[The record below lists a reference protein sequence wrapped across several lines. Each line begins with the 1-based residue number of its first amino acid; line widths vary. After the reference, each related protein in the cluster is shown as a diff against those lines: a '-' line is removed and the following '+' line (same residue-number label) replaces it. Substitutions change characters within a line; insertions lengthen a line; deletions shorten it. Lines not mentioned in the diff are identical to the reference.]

1 MIYDCFSFFNELD
14 LLEIR
19 LNTLDKVV
27 DRFVLSESNYT
38 HTGTP
43 KPLYFKENESRFKKF
58 SDRIIHVIS
67 PNPADPTRAGSDV
80 AYSWLCENAQ
90 RNATIRAIEPQLK
103 DDDILIVSDLDE
115 IPDPAAIGNAI
126 KMKKPVRL
134 RQKFYYYFL
143 NYRCCTTP
151 FWDSGSVVISYGDF
165 RNPETYRRLA
175 TGEWLNQQANTL
187 PTATKVRFLRGIKS
201 VRNGGWHF
209 SYIGGIEKVMKK
221 INSTADGYQAQ
232 MRDPSSIQECI
243 SSGND
248 INGRGEWFFAEK
260 FDINGFPSAA
270 LKFPELAFK
279 TSSTYF
285 RKVRIKRLL
294 AYAKWIVR
302 PLAWKLIPHP
312 LAVWLSRKTSR
323 I

>member
-1 MIYDCFSFFNELD
+1 
-14 LLEIR
+14 
-19 LNTLDKVV
+19 
-27 DRFVLSESNYT
+27 
-38 HTGTP
+38 
-43 KPLYFKENESRFKKF
+43 
-58 SDRIIHVIS
+58 
-67 PNPADPTRAGSDV
+67 
-80 AYSWLCENAQ
+80 
-90 RNATIRAIEPQLK
+90 
-103 DDDILIVSDLDE
+103 
-115 IPDPAAIGNAI
+115 
-126 KMKKPVRL
+126 MKKPVRL

-175 TGEWLNQQANTL
+175 TGEWLNQQENTL

-232 MRDPSSIQECI
+232 IRDPSSIQECI

-248 INGRGEWFFAEK
+248 INGRGEWFFAER

-285 RKVRIKRLL
+285 RKVRTKRLL
-294 AYAKWIVR
+294 AYAKWIIR

>member
-14 LLEIR
+14 VLEIR
-19 LNTLDKVV
+19 LNTLEKVV
-27 DRFVLSESNYT
+27 DRFVLAESNYT
-38 HTGTP
+38 HTGKP
-43 KPLYFKENESRFKKF
+43 KPLYFKENEARFKKF
-58 SDRIIHVIS
+58 SGRIIHVIS
-67 PNPADPTRAGSDV
+67 PDPADPARAGSDV
-80 AYSWLCENAQ
+80 TYSWLCENVQ

-115 IPDPAAIGNAI
+115 IPNPTAIGNAI
-126 KMKKPVRL
+126 KMKEPVRL
-134 RQKFYYYFL
+134 RQKFYYYYL

-151 FWDSGSVVISYGDF
+151 FWDNGSVVISYGDF
-165 RNPETYRRLA
+165 RNSETYRRLA
-175 TGEWLNQQANTL
+175 TGEWLNQQENML
-187 PTATKVRFLRGIKS
+187 PSATKVRFLQGIKS
-201 VRNGGWHF
+201 LRNGGWHF
-209 SYIGGIEKVMKK
+209 SYIGGIEKVLAK
-221 INSTADGYQAQ
+221 INSIADGYQAQ
-232 MRDPSSIQECI
+232 MRNSSSIQECI
-243 SSGND
+243 ESGND

-279 TSSTYF
+279 TTPAYF
-285 RKVRIKRLL
+285 RKVRIKRML
-294 AYAKWIVR
+294 AYAKWIIR